1 MIERMRRLRRS
12 FFSSL
17 YEHMHPFFRDTLY
30 LMAQLFGHVEISL
43 LAGLLRQTLE
53 LIDIPVPIVFE
64 RKPDF
69 LFKNKNSSLHQ
80 IVCLLKWLRNA
91 PTKNKFWSDCKYS
104 MKIYVFCDT
113 LALLQFYRE
122 PAVSVELAQSPGL
135 IHTSNR

>member
-1 MIERMRRLRRS
+1 MIERMRRRRRR

-30 LMAQLFGHVEISL
+30 LLAQLFGHVEIGL

-64 RKPDF
+64 GKPDF

-91 PTKNKFWSDCKYS
+91 PTKSKFGQTANIVC
-104 MKIYVFCDT
+104 ICFLRHFGTFTV
-113 LALLQFYRE
+113 LQGTCCQRRTC
-122 PAVSVELAQSPGL
+122 PVAKVDSHL
-135 IHTSNR
+135 